1 MLKSSFHPLT
11 QAFISLCD
19 LLVVCSTNLA
29 KHGNRYVRMMVY
41 PPSEIQK
48 EILVDFVKSFVFSK
62 GYEESQDE
70 TKIEELHKKR
80 SYLAAYCKL
89 VVYNILP
96 ISAASEIF
104 KFYIK
109 FYNDYGDIIKATL
122 AKTRE
127 INKINCTMTMLLS
140 IRSLFEDIHASQ
152 GRISRSSQ
160 EFSDLKELA
169 KRFALSFGLD
179 AVKNREA
186 VTALHRAGIL
196 FASLHINLDDPTP
209 PQNLLFLE
217 ILSEFTNKLL
227 KQDKKPV

>member
-1 MLKSSFHPLT
+1 
-11 QAFISLCD
+11 
-19 LLVVCSTNLA
+19 
-29 KHGNRYVRMMVY
+29 MMIY
-41 PPSEIQK
+41 RPSDYQT
-48 EILVDFVKSFVFSK
+48 EILIDFVKTFVFSS
-62 GYEESQDE
+62 GYEDSQDE

-80 SYLAAYCKL
+80 NFLAAYCKL
-89 VVYNILP
+89 VVYNMLP
-96 ISAASEIF
+96 ISAAADIF

-127 INKINCTMTMLLS
+127 NNKNNCTMTMLLS
-140 IRSLFEDIHASQ
+140 LRSLFLDIQASS
-152 GRISRSSQ
+152 GHRISKSSTD
-160 EFSDLKELA
+160 FSDLKELA

-196 FASLHINLDDPTP
+196 FASQHANPDDSNP
-209 PQNLLFLE
+209 PPNLLFLE

-227 KQDKKPV
+227 KIDKKPV